1 MTAIRRLAAILAAD
15 VAKVRSQSICLPSR
29 ANRERHLATQL
40 THRLYLGEA
49 RVRGIMGRRC
59 RSRRA
64 AAEDQRKLTH
74 DA

>member
-40 THRLYLGEA
+40 THRLYLGEGQLWGKIA
-49 RVRGIMGRRC
+49 RPPRVPAMAGL
-59 RSRRA
+59 
-64 AAEDQRKLTH
+64 AETGQPLR
-74 DA
+74 